1 MQGFKSDGL
10 LLLLLNTAQLEYL
23 LKNLFQ
29 ALLNSKDVK
38 WNDCKK
44 EGSERMTELGTLW
57 QQTTV
62 LVSAKNIFR

>member
-1 MQGFKSDGL
+1 MLGFKSDAL

-29 ALLNSKDVK
+29 ALLNSKDAK

-44 EGSERMTELGTLW
+44 EGSERMIELGKSW
-57 QQTTV
+57 QIIIRTKHGNV
-62 LVSAKNIFR
+62 IC